1 MEEPLI
7 HCLWVLLSTMM
18 LNDVEKV
25 KSILFYVFTYFQDL
39 EKTKTTK
46 EWADTSVLLS
56 NFAIP
61 SPPILFWSYLSMLT
75 RWTSQR
81 RADADDI
88 MWPST
93 RGGRKF
99 QNVLI
104 FLLLRGLKPNQK
116 IQRAAG
122 QPLGQTCPL
131 LYVQSTI
138 L

>member
-1 MEEPLI
+1 MSVTISYPSTQFEELYGPF
-7 HCLWVLLSTMM
+7 V
-18 LNDVEKV
+18 N
-25 KSILFYVFTYFQDL
+25 L
-39 EKTKTTK
+39 EPIYPKNNSPKTKTTK

-88 MWPST
+88 MWRST
-93 RGGRKF
+93 RCGRKF
-99 QNVLI
+99 QNALI

-116 IQRAAG
+116 IQRATA

-131 LYVQSTI
+131 LYV
-138 L
+138 